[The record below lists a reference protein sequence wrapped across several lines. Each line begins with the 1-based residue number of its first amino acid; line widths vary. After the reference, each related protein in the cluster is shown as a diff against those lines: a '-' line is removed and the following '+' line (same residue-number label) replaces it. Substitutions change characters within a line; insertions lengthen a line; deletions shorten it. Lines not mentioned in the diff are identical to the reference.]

1 MDTKNNNQNNK
12 VEGKH
17 ENNVATE
24 IKDFFKTLVI
34 SIIIVFFITTFL
46 FKPIR
51 INGDS
56 MYPTLHDQSIGL
68 AGVITKNLG
77 IQRFDIVTVKLVE
90 KNETLIKRVIG
101 LPNETIEFKNDV
113 LYIDGKVV
121 NEDFLD
127 EEYVATYSQ
136 FTNDFKIT
144 LNEDEYFLMGDN
156 RPNSSDSR
164 YYGPFSKDE
173 ISTSK
178 VLIIFPFNRIG
189 VIE

>member
-12 VEGKH
+12 VEGKQ